1 MSYKINY
8 QPYIKRSDLQ
18 INKGFIFVF
27 GDNDQRSGF
36 GGQAKEMRGEPN
48 AIGIRVKKRPSLD
61 TGSFYTDDEYADNI
75 KKITEDLN
83 HLEIISKNKI
93 IVFPSSGI
101 GTGFANLKISAPR
114 TFDYL
119 TSQLKQKF
127 DIHNEY

>member
-61 TGSFYTDDEYADNI
+61 TGSFYT
-75 KKITEDLN
+75 EDLN